1 MSKIIF
7 IEPKPP
13 NLHIFSKFKS
23 PRLGIFILG
32 SLMKTRGWEVEV
44 FVEDMGKIDWEQI
57 GSADIVGISSITSTA
72 PRAYKI
78 ADRIRDM
85 GITVIMG
92 GPHPTFLTDEALRHA
107 DFVIRGE
114 GEHPLTAFIDAREK
128 GNDFS
133 QVPNLSYRKNK
144 KIIHNPIGN
153 FETNLDKIP
162 FPDFSLFK
170 AKQKITGKGSVL
182 PIQTSRGC
190 PFHCSFCSVTSMFG
204 KKFRFRSTES
214 IIKELQQYKNE
225 KHFIFFYDDNFTAN
239 PKQTRELLNRMIREN
254 FKFKWSA
261 QVRVDTAKD
270 ESLVKLMRKAGC
282 RTVFIGFE
290 SANPDSLKEI
300 KKSQKVTDIVQ
311 AVKIFRRHS
320 IHIHGMFMLGL
331 DNDNWKSIKKTVR
344 FARRSRLTSAQFLLI
359 TPLPGTE
366 LYKQV
371 KSANRILFKDWSLYD
386 AHHVVFKPKKL
397 SIFKLQLAQIY
408 SHKKFY
414 SKIERVRKLI
424 IGNKNGFLINFYA
437 NHLNRIWKKKN
448 KTFLK
453 VLKLLKPNQNADII
467 IDYRE
472 KIRLNFPP
480 NLLPTPFGRRQ
491 AQKAR
496 GIR

>member
-7 IEPKPP
+7 IEPMPP

-32 SLMKTRGWEVEV
+32 SLMRGRGWDVEI

-57 GSADIVGISSITSTA
+57 PSADIVGISSITSTA

-78 ADRIRDM
+78 ADSIREM

-92 GPHPTFLTDEALRHA
+92 GPHPTFLVKEALRHA

-114 GEHPLTAFIDAREK
+114 GEFPLMAFIDAWENNK
-128 GNDFS
+128 DFS
-133 QVPNLSYRKNK
+133 AVPNLSYKKNGK
-144 KIIHNPIGN
+144 VIHNPIGN
-153 FETNLDKIP
+153 LETNLDKIP
-162 FPDFSLFK
+162 FPDFSLFSTSK
-170 AKQKITGKGSVL
+170 SAPAVGRVL

-204 KKFRFRSTES
+204 KRFRFRSTEN
-214 IIKELQQYKNE
+214 ILRELRQYKSG
-225 KHFIFFYDDNFTAN
+225 KHFVFFYDDNFTAS
-239 PKQTRELLNRMIREN
+239 PKHTKELLNAMIEEK
-254 FKFKWSA
+254 FDFKWSA
-261 QVRVDTAKD
+261 QIRADAAKD
-270 ESLVKLMRKAGC
+270 ESLVRLMREAGC
-282 RTVFIGFE
+282 KTVFIGFE
-290 SANPDSLKEI
+290 SANTDSLQEM
-300 KKSQKVTDIVQ
+300 KKSQNVADIVR
-311 AVKIFRRHS
+311 AVKTFRKFG

-331 DNDNWKSIKKTVR
+331 DNDNWKSIKNTVR
-344 FARRSRLTSAQFLLI
+344 FARRSRITSAQFLLL

-366 LYKQV
+366 LYERV
-371 KSANRILFKDWSLYD
+371 KAANRILFKDWSLYD

-397 SIFKLQLAQIY
+397 SILKLQLAQMY

-414 SKIERVRKLI
+414 SKLERVRKLV
-424 IGNKNGFLINFYA
+424 IGNISGFLLNFYA

-453 VLKLLKPNQNADII
+453 VLKLLKPNKHADII

-472 KIRLNFPP
+472 KIKLSPLRRESLR
-480 NLLPTPFGRRQ
+480 GRR
-491 AQKAR
+491 
-496 GIR
+496 

>member
-13 NLHIFSKFKS
+13 NFHIFSKFKS

-32 SLMKTRGWEVEV
+32 SLMRMRGWDVDI
-44 FVEDMGKIDWEQI
+44 FVEDMGKIDWEKI
-57 GSADIVGISSITSTA
+57 AAADIVGISSITSTA

-78 ADRIRDM
+78 ADRVRDM

-92 GPHPTFLTDEALRHA
+92 GAHPTFLVEEALEHA

-114 GEHPLTAFIDAREK
+114 GENPLMSLIDAYEE
-128 GNDFS
+128 GGGFS
-133 QVPNLSYRKNK
+133 KVPNLSYLENGNVV
-144 KIIHNPIGN
+144 HNPIGN
-153 FETNLDKIP
+153 FETNMDKIP
-162 FPDFSLFK
+162 YPDFSMSNVGD
-170 AKQKITGKGSVL
+170 KITAVGSTL

-190 PFHCSFCSVTSMFG
+190 PFNCSFCSVTAMFG
-204 KKFRFRSTES
+204 KKFRFRSTEN
-214 IIKELQQYKNE
+214 IIRELQQYKNE

-239 PKQTRELLNRMIREN
+239 PKQTRELLNRMIEEK

-270 ESLVKLMRKAGC
+270 ESLVELMREAGC

-290 SANPDSLKEI
+290 SANPESLKEMN
-300 KKSQKVTDIVQ
+300 KSQNVADIVR
-311 AVKIFRRHS
+311 AVKIFHRYG

-331 DNDNWKSIKKTVR
+331 DNDNWQSIKQTVR
-344 FARRSRLTSAQFLLI
+344 FARKARLNSAQFLLL

-366 LYKQV
+366 LYERLKA
-371 KSANRILFKDWSLYD
+371 ANRILFKDWSLYD
-386 AHHVVFKPKKL
+386 AHHAVFKPRKL
-397 SIFKLQLAQIY
+397 SIWKLQLAQIY

-414 SKIERVRKLI
+414 SKLATFRKLI
-424 IGNKNGFLINFYA
+424 IGNITGFLINFYA

-453 VLKLLKPNQNADII
+453 VLKLLKPNKNADIS

-472 KIRLNFPP
+472 KIKINFPTDFLRP
-480 NLLPTPFGRRQ
+480 SFMRKQ
-491 AQKAR
+491 AQSGR
-496 GIR
+496 

>member
-7 IEPKPP
+7 IEPAPP

-32 SLMKTRGWEVEV
+32 SLMRQRGWHVEI
-44 FVEDMGKIDWEQI
+44 FVEDMGKIDWNQI
-57 GSADIVGISSITSTA
+57 AFADLVGISSITSTA

-78 ADRIRDM
+78 ADRVQDM
-85 GITVIMG
+85 GIPVIMG
-92 GPHPTFLTDEALRHA
+92 GPHPTFLTEEALQHV

-114 GEHPLTAFIDAREK
+114 GENPLMAFIDAWEK
-128 GNDFS
+128 GKDFS
-133 QVPNLSYRKNK
+133 GVPNLSYKKNGT
-144 KIIHNPIGN
+144 IIHNPLGN
-153 FETNLDKIP
+153 FETNLDEIP
-162 FPDFSLFK
+162 FPDFSLFN
-170 AKQKITGKGSVL
+170 AREKITAAGSVL

-204 KKFRFRSTES
+204 KRFRFRSIEN
-214 IIKELQQYKNE
+214 IIRELRQYKDE

-239 PKQTRELLNRMIREN
+239 PKQTKELLNTMINEN

-261 QVRVDTAKD
+261 QIRVDAAKD

-290 SANPDSLKEI
+290 SANPDSLEEM
-300 KKSQKVTDIVQ
+300 KKSQKVADIVQ
-311 AVKIFRRHS
+311 AVRTFRKYG

-344 FARRSRLTSAQFLLI
+344 FARRSRITSAQFLLL

-366 LYKQV
+366 LYERV
-371 KSANRILFKDWSLYD
+371 KSANRILFQDWSLYD

-397 SIFKLQLAQIY
+397 SILKLQLAQMY

-414 SKIERVRKLI
+414 SKLERIKKLI
-424 IGNKNGFLINFYA
+424 IGNLPGFILNFYA
-437 NHLNRIWKKKN
+437 NHLNRLWKKKN

-453 VLKLLKPNQNADII
+453 VLKLLKPNKYADII

-472 KIRLNFPP
+472 KIKLNLPAS
-480 NLLPTPFGRRQ
+480 LLRSPFRQRRTQ
-491 AQKAR
+491 TDAE
-496 GIR
+496 